1 MRCNEKETLSLGAL
15 LSQANDPP
23 PAPKSQHSM
32 IDSLFGS
39 KGSLKGIESSSCSKN
54 LLPPPP
60 SPTDPASESNVD
72 IAPSDPDLTT
82 ATTTTL
88 LQSLKFDIDLDVEV
102 QSPVDNSIWDSFLA
116 DQLDPSTD
124 FMLIS
129 SPRRDYMMISS
140 PRRDYMISSPKRDNM
155 ISSPK
160 REYMVIT
167 SPKRTNMSMNTSINS
182 YSCGYAYGAQQAYGN
197 PNPNTTTNTSSYT
210 TKGKSQSPLH
220 KVFNNSRAY
229 NSSSSAGYE
238 ALLDEYGMYSN
249 LKDGSTTEVYEEAV
263 GGMTATLLE
272 CLGMPSLNARY
283 GESSEGDHQG
293 YVNGIGIGSSVDGGG
308 GGLMGLN
315 EGSLG
320 SCKSETGEHGLLG
333 PMTTC
338 DQTEQEQDNGLHLSF
353 HLLHARLP
361 PPSQF
366 ANAETSGS
374 AARRVPSTI
383 SHPPTVSP
391 LASLTRMPARRLP
404 PHYFACTAPP
414 FRPRPPLPPPFSLPP
429 LPLFR
434 PASLAPPQNSTKSS
448 TSALAPTVKFAH
460 PTSPPNQ
467 RHFWRFARAAGPT
480 STSSHPRHSAIG
492 YPVRPA
498 ILAGPGA
505 PVPGNLLAMIRDQAP
520 NIVTLVEQEASHNGP
535 HFLGRFLEALHYYS
549 AIFDSLD
556 ATFPPDSA
564 ARAKLEQYIFQPEIR
579 NIVACEGPARFERHE
594 RLEKWRKIMEGKGFK
609 GVDLSPNAVAQSK
622 ILLGLYSCD
631 GYRLTED
638 QGCLL
643 LGWQDRPI
651 IAASAWRC

>member
-391 LASLTRMPARRLP
+391 LASLTR
-404 PHYFACTAPP
+404 
-414 FRPRPPLPPPFSLPP
+414 
-429 LPLFR
+429 
-434 PASLAPPQNSTKSS
+434 
-448 TSALAPTVKFAH
+448 
-460 PTSPPNQ
+460 
-467 RHFWRFARAAGPT
+467 
-480 STSSHPRHSAIG
+480 
-492 YPVRPA
+492 
-498 ILAGPGA
+498 
-505 PVPGNLLAMIRDQAP
+505 NLLAMIRDQAP